1 MIEVRKNLCK
11 YKSCTY
17 PPKKRKKV
25 DSLSKFQLFYL
36 FISLE
41 TGLEKPSIRKYA
53 HKIDHEGE
61 DIKYEADF
69 VVPPDFGEIG
79 AIFVENEH
87 HKEMYLHD
95 VVLDGFP
102 TGPVHV
108 TCDSWIHSKFDN
120 KKKRLFF
127 TNKVS
132 YFLIIRLVPKSLR
145 Y

>member
-1 MIEVRKNLCK
+1 MWIPCLDSNVLLCF
-11 YKSCTY
+11 SIC
-17 PPKKRKKV
+17 
-25 DSLSKFQLFYL
+25 
-36 FISLE
+36 LE
-41 TGLEKPSIRKYA
+41 TGLEKASIRKYA

-132 YFLIIRLVPKSLR
+132 YFLLIRFVINIYVVMVVGSS